1 MLLALL
7 LTKQQKVTYTRL
19 IYESLVFMHRKKPDK
34 GLIFV
39 SSEELQ
45 KNLAGYMNFPSSV
58 AEGFIID
65 NSNPIYNYIYEKLD
79 LFEPTGK
86 TSVWEADL

>member
-1 MLLALL
+1 M
-7 LTKQQKVTYTRL
+7 KVWF
-19 IYESLVFMHRKKPDK
+19 FMHRKKPDK

-79 LFEPTGK
+79 LIEPTGK